1 LFQGRLISRHSFFST
16 VHNGTSER
24 RISMHI
30 IGLDL
35 GTSTLC
41 LNVLEVE
48 SGDVLLTRRVPHP
61 FLAGTWQQDPEDI
74 YARVIELLKDMPAYQ
89 PAALGISTQMHGI
102 LYIDAD
108 GNAVSP
114 FYTWKDTAAESSYQG
129 TTFRQYF
136 ARKTGL
142 SLADGYGT
150 LTHFVC
156 QERGLIPPTAAG
168 FTDLGNYIAMR
179 LTHTSSFF
187 TSPTLAAS
195 FGAYDAVRNR
205 FQLERLKQAG
215 IETSYFPP
223 VRLENNPAGTWN
235 GALVY
240 PALGDNQA
248 SFLAAVPHPE
258 EDLSITVG
266 TGAQI
271 SLWSRE
277 DLSVPASLDLRPF
290 PFGGQLLVG
299 ASLNGGKVYEQLAAF
314 MQEIVQTATAQDID
328 GYALLERLG
337 EMQKETTLQCVPN
350 LYGSRNPDRDDF
362 SGFRNLRADN
372 FHPGDL
378 VRAYVRGMAAE
389 LYALYQDFPKAVRAS
404 RKRIAAS
411 GNGIRRNRLLQEELV
426 RTFQLPLAFSPYEEE
441 AAAGAALYAL
451 RLLQSSNA
459 Q

>member
-1 LFQGRLISRHSFFST
+1 
-16 VHNGTSER
+16 
-24 RISMHI
+24 MHI

-41 LNVLEVE
+41 LQVLEAE
-48 SGDVLLTRRVPHP
+48 TGRVLMTRSLPHA
-61 FLAGTWQQDPEDI
+61 FIQGTWQQDPEDI
-74 YARVIELLKDMPAYQ
+74 CAKVEKLLQETLAYAPKAI
-89 PAALGISTQMHGI
+89 GISTQMHGI
-102 LYIDAD
+102 LYLDAE
-108 GNAVSP
+108 GRAVSP
-114 FYTWKDTAAESSYQG
+114 FYTWKDASAEDSFQG
-129 TTFRQYF
+129 TSFRAFF
-136 ARKTGL
+136 AQQTGL

-150 LTHFVC
+150 LTHFVL
-156 QERGLIPPTAAG
+156 QRRGLIPASAAG
-168 FTDLGNYIAMR
+168 FTDLGNYVAMR
-179 LTHTSSFF
+179 LSRAKSLFTSS
-187 TSPTLAAS
+187 TLAAS
-195 FGAYDAVRNR
+195 FGAYDDDTGS
-205 FQLERLKQAG
+205 FQRDLLKKAG
-215 IETSYFPP
+215 LDASFFPP
-223 VRLENNPAGTWN
+223 VQKEQQAVGIWN
-235 GALVY
+235 DALVF

-248 SFLAAVPHPE
+248 SFLAAVQHPE

-266 TGAQI
+266 TGAQV
-271 SLWSRE
+271 SLWTH
-277 DLSVPASLDLRPF
+277 DKLSSSSASLDLRPF
-290 PFGGQLLVG
+290 PFGGLPVVA
-299 ASLNGGKVYEQLAAF
+299 ASLNGGKVYEQLAVF
-314 MQEIVQTATAQDID
+314 MQEILRAAGQEMDA
-328 GYALLERLG
+328 YALLEQLG

-389 LYALYQDFPKAVRAS
+389 LYALYQDFPEAVRTS